1 MVEVRAGQ
9 HHARLIP
16 GEGRGQLSGSWQP
29 PQRSASARP
38 PDLMVLVPPPSIPE
52 MIDQAAVGPPAA
64 LASPLRTAEAD
75 DGRELGPVDRVEPAM
90 LAADRHL
97 ATPPSRLA
105 EVNHLGV
112 CSSRY
117 AQTSCGL
124 PDPYGLGHQRKAAI
138 SVQNRSRS
146 DRHGRTTQVRSRVI
160 RALSEASRWKSGL
173 LYGGGFCG
181 ADFTSLGEAAVYLA
195 QQELGVGPA
204 LQDLIAKVP
213 KAVGT

>member
-1 MVEVRAGQ
+1 MATLTQRLQVPRPVLGWIMVEVRTGQ

-38 PDLMVLVPPPSIPE
+38 PDLMVLVPPPSIPK

-97 ATPPSRLA
+97 ATSPGRLAGGQPSRRLLEPLCTDILRLA
-105 EVNHLGV
+105 RLVWLGAPEE
-112 CSSRY
+112 SRNLR
-117 AQTSCGL
+117 AEPL
-124 PDPYGLGHQRKAAI
+124 
-138 SVQNRSRS
+138 
-146 DRHGRTTQVRSRVI
+146 QVRP
-160 RALSEASRWKSGL
+160 
-173 LYGGGFCG
+173 
-181 ADFTSLGEAAVYLA
+181 T
-195 QQELGVGPA
+195 GPHSPN
-204 LQDLIAKVP
+204 P
-213 KAVGT
+213 KPS